1 MPVAAHAC
9 CGFSATKI
17 RPSPDGAR
25 ERVLHAA
32 HMHRTYAV
40 TWQEPHSAPHSGKL
54 ELRATGLSLEGSNNG
69 SGSAAL
75 LIPYEE
81 LVGMQL
87 APGHERLDGRPTLLL
102 DRRGLGTLRV
112 ASVVAPGIIS
122 EIAEGL
128 GALRLSSS
136 AVNDRVTVIV
146 PIRKGK
152 RDKVEQLLD
161 KGPPFEPERVGLG
174 RHQVFLT
181 DQEAVFFFES
191 AAGFSLQR
199 LLSDTNVWI
208 SAAAWHDCIAG
219 PPRMARAFYSWAA
232 APREEENLFW
242 EEENLFFDAT
252 PGPGDS
258 EGGEIYSP

>member
-1 MPVAAHAC
+1 M
-9 CGFSATKI
+9 
-17 RPSPDGAR
+17 R
-25 ERVLHAA
+25 
-32 HMHRTYAV
+32 RTYAV
-40 TWQEPHSAPHSGKL
+40 TWQEPGSPPHSGKL
-54 ELRATGLSLEGSNNG
+54 ELRATGLSLEGTNNG
-69 SGSAAL
+69 SGTVAL

-81 LVGMQL
+81 LLGMRL
-87 APGHERLDGRPTLLL
+87 APGHERLRGRPTLVL
-102 DRRGLGTLRV
+102 DRRGRGALRV

-122 EIAEGL
+122 EVAEAL
-128 GALRLSSS
+128 AALRLGRT
-136 AVNDRVTVIV
+136 AANDRVAVVV

-152 RDKVEQLLD
+152 RDKVERLLD
-161 KGPPFEPERVGLG
+161 KGPPFEPDRVGLG

-199 LLSDTNVWI
+199 LLADGNVWA

-232 APREEENLFW
+232 ASREDENI
-242 EEENLFFDAT
+242 FFGAT

-258 EGGEIYSP
+258 EGGDIYAPYP